1 MVRALLTGAC
11 CLMISVT
18 PGVAADM
25 PVKAAKPVF
34 APMVTWTGFYV
45 GGHIGYGSSRA
56 DLSAADSAAITA
68 TYGAVPAPDG
78 FVGGLHGGYD
88 YQMANRIVLG
98 VGVEINGFGIDAFN
112 DTTGIAP
119 GSSLKSAL
127 NWEIAV
133 YGRAGYAFD
142 RWMPYLLG
150 GGSFVRQRV
159 SGFNG
164 FIGPFSVSNWH
175 TGFTVGGGVEAIIV
189 PGWSG
194 RVQARYVDVSRE
206 TFLNR
211 QIGGNAWLVDVGAS
225 RRF

>member
-98 VGVEINGFGIDAFN
+98 VGVEINGFGIDASR
-112 DTTGIAP
+112 TRP
-119 GSSLKSAL
+119 GS
-127 NWEIAV
+127 
-133 YGRAGYAFD
+133 R
-142 RWMPYLLG
+142 
-150 GGSFVRQRV
+150 
-159 SGFNG
+159 
-164 FIGPFSVSNWH
+164 
-175 TGFTVGGGVEAIIV
+175 
-189 PGWSG
+189 
-194 RVQARYVDVSRE
+194 QARRSNPPSTGRSRC
-206 TFLNR
+206 T
-211 QIGGNAWLVDVGAS
+211 GGPAMRSTAGCPTCWAAARSCAS
-225 RRF
+225 D